1 MLFLLMAVVSILK
14 AGRVNSI
21 TTGLTTIP
29 SLSYKSGLKANPLT
43 LQMGKLR
50 PGDSLRPSATTVAQS
65 CNK

>member
-29 SLSYKSGLKANPLT
+29 SLSYKTGLKANPLT
-43 LQMGKLR
+43 RQMGKLR
-50 PGDSLRPSATTVAQS
+50 PGNSLRPSATTVAQP